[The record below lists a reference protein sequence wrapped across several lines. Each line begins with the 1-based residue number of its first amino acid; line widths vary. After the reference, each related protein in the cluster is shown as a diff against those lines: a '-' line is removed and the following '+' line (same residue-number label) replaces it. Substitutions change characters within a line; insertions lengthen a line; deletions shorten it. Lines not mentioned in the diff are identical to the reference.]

1 MERARYTLCVSRH
14 DNCAAQRTHPRD
26 MCVCVCML
34 MYVYV
39 AESMST
45 AIAAMIDNS
54 VCTDVREIESV
65 RTWVWDRKRVRVVLA
80 LMCISL

>member
-1 MERARYTLCVSRH
+1 
-14 DNCAAQRTHPRD
+14 
-26 MCVCVCML
+26 ML

-45 AIAAMIDNS
+45 AIAAMIGNS

-65 RTWVWDRKRVRVVLA
+65 RTWVWERKRVRVVLA